1 MSATFA
7 TITSRMRL
15 NLFARNQDP
24 EPDPQ
29 GADSQGAAP
38 AQPLT
43 GRTFP
48 ADEVVWGI
56 VIRNGFDELDDPWYH
71 RGTTQHAYLEG
82 NDNVAICGF
91 RPPQSGP
98 RTRRRSRLGLPTT
111 GEHPMCGACARMV
124 VAPRPRVPVP
134 VQSSRPPVAVP
145 VTRPAAPPNGGPGPV
160 AAPQPVAPPRPVGAP
175 VPTAPV
181 PTAPVPDA
189 PVTAQAE
196 PSVSPWVRN
205 RTGATQQGEETHSID
220 IGATHD
226 GGLLK
231 RGVHGQIQE
240 D

>member
-24 EPDPQ
+24 EPEQP
-29 GADSQGAAP
+29 AANQSGP
-38 AQPLT
+38 ATAQKPT
-43 GRTFP
+43 GKTFP

-56 VIRNGFDELDDPWYH
+56 VIRNGFDEMDDPWYH

-98 RTRRRSRLGLPTT
+98 RTRRRSRLGLPTA
-111 GEHPMCGACARMV
+111 GEHPMCGSCARMV

-134 VQSSRPPVAVP
+134 VQGSRPPVAVP
-145 VTRPAAPPNGGPGPV
+145 VAKPEQQPAPNPV
-160 AAPQPVAPPRPVGAP
+160 AVPVAPPA
-175 VPTAPV
+175 TAPT
-181 PTAPVPDA
+181 PAAPA
-189 PVTAQAE
+189 AQAAE
-196 PSVSPWVRN
+196 LPVSPWVRN
-205 RTGATQQGEETHSID
+205 RTGASEGEGHVTIELGSS
-220 IGATHD
+220 HD

-231 RGVHGQIQE
+231 RGVHTEIE
-240 D
+240 HD